1 MSGYSAAAP
10 LPADLVLPVATF
22 GSSRGF
28 QVLGLDTVDGREAI
42 ASACPSSAPRRC
54 SPSFASAG
62 RGSRSS
68 TGIAY
73 CCGSTPSPGSRSARR
88 STRPERG
95 TPEWELLRAPRGGRR
110 RADPHDAPAVSP
122 TPPDASLFRI
132 PGERPTATPLSL
144 DDVRAHAG
152 YDPATPA
159 RAGELELV
167 SVVVP
172 PESSPV
178 TPSSLLVYA
187 EGLDYLR
194 VAERRDWTGPGP
206 FGPVDAGAQEV
217 TLDGGGIGYHEPAAK
232 ASVAVSRCAGEADVY
247 LETNLPR
254 RRLLAI
260 ASSLPV
266 VGEPLPPGWRS
277 PSAGDRVS
285 VADGL
290 ETAGLP
296 STLDALLP
304 GGYVVTS
311 AEVVRDG
318 TRIDAV
324 TLTLRQPDTDATG
337 EPLTLHIEPSVA
349 ERRRP
354 PPPIR
359 PAAIGDVA
367 GRWTPSRSELEW
379 IDDGTYRALQGE
391 LGLPELLAVA
401 RAVVGDAV

>member
-54 SPSFASAG
+54 SPFLRVG
-62 RGSRSS
+62 GTWQPFFDRDRVLP
-68 TGIAY
+68 
-73 CCGSTPSPGSRSARR
+73 GSTPSPGSRSARR

-95 TPEWELLRAPRGGRR
+95 TPEWELRFGRP
-110 RADPHDAPAVSP
+110 AEAADAPILTMRLCSVSP

-217 TLDGGGIGYHEPAAK
+217 TLDGGGIGYYEPA
-232 ASVAVSRCAGEADVY
+232 GEGFG
-247 LETNLPR
+247 
-254 RRLLAI
+254 RRLAI
-260 ASSLPV
+260 R
-266 VGEPLPPGWRS
+266 G
-277 PSAGDRVS
+277 
-285 VADGL
+285 
-290 ETAGLP
+290 
-296 STLDALLP
+296 
-304 GGYVVTS
+304 
-311 AEVVRDG
+311 
-318 TRIDAV
+318 
-324 TLTLRQPDTDATG
+324 
-337 EPLTLHIEPSVA
+337 
-349 ERRRP
+349 
-354 PPPIR
+354 
-359 PAAIGDVA
+359 
-367 GRWTPSRSELEW
+367 
-379 IDDGTYRALQGE
+379 
-391 LGLPELLAVA
+391 
-401 RAVVGDAV
+401 